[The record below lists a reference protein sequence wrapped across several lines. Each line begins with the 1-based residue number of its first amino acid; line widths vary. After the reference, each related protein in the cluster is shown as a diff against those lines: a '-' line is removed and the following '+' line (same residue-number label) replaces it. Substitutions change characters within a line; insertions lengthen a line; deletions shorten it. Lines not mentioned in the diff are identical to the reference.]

1 MKLGT
6 AEVCCRA
13 PTPSPTEAPNNNPTR
28 PPISAPPSAPPGSKS
43 SNCRLPPP
51 QQTFTSMK
59 DLADALR
66 TRPAGGSLS
75 LKVTLRIDETLRVMV
90 NVSGIDV
97 EIDGSGRTI
106 TLSDFGFHVDGGRLC
121 LHDVEL
127 TGGRNVPAL
136 VVLGQNAEANL
147 SHVRI
152 SDCATHTDLDE
163 VYRDL
168 ISALDVCNYTKPAFD
183 NIPSP
188 VLRPVCRL
196 LPAFAQ
202 QCCDPSKV
210 LPSRA
215 DVRLLGTFGAGT
227 AQPCACGRTHP

>member
-1 MKLGT
+1 
-6 AEVCCRA
+6 
-13 PTPSPTEAPNNNPTR
+13 
-28 PPISAPPSAPPGSKS
+28 
-43 SNCRLPPP
+43 
-51 QQTFTSMK
+51 MK

-66 TRPAGGSLS
+66 TRPAGGNLL

-97 EIDGSGRTI
+97 EIDGAGRTI

-163 VYRDL
+163 VARDL
-168 ISALDVCNYTKPAFD
+168 ISALEFCDVIKPGLNQIPSILLPVVCNSF
-183 NIPSP
+183 P
-188 VLRPVCRL
+188 VY
-196 LPAFAQ
+196 AQ

-215 DVRLLGTFGAGT
+215 DVRLVGTFGAGT
-227 AQPCACGRTHP
+227 AQPCACGRTRP